1 MKYDHY
7 VALDWA
13 QSNMAWAHSTK
24 HHEKVETFDVR
35 SDVQGFKRYLENL
48 KGKTILT
55 FEETSPA
62 HWLYTELSESV
73 DEIIVCEPYTNHLL
87 KSGPKTDRTDALKL
101 LKLLKADMLKP
112 VFHSMDGFIYVRK
125 IVSGHDDLIHA
136 LVRLKHRRSA
146 MFRACGMKASSE
158 KLPTHE
164 ENFVLEGLDEL
175 IEAHEM
181 RRSKYEKELRRIAK
195 ENLMAKNLTSLPG
208 IGVIN
213 AVKIAASVIDPTR
226 FKHKT
231 GFLLYCGLQK
241 YDVISGGKSYGKRS
255 PRYSRK
261 LKCVFKTAALVCARN
276 TDGYLRKYYEELL
289 NKGYPEH
296 QARHALARRIAAL
309 ALGVMKTGKP
319 LEIKSQ
325 AC

>member
-13 QSNMAWAHSTK
+13 QSNMAWAHSTR
-24 HHEKVETFDVR
+24 HDEKIETFDVR
-35 SDVQGFKRYLENL
+35 SDVQGFKKYLENL

-62 HWLYTELSESV
+62 HWLYTELVGSV
-73 DEIIVCEPYTNHLL
+73 EKIIVCEPYTNHLL

-101 LKLLKADMLKP
+101 LKLLKAEMLKP
-112 VFHSMDGFIYVRK
+112 VFHSLDEFIYVRK

-136 LVRLKHRRSA
+136 LVQLKHRRSA
-146 MFRACGMKASSE
+146 MFRARGMRPSAKC
-158 KLPTHE
+158 LPTQE
-164 ENFVLEGLDEL
+164 ESFVLEGIDEL
-175 IEAHEM
+175 ILVHEQ
-181 RRSKYEKELRRIAK
+181 RRQKYEKELRRIAR
-195 ENLMAKNLTSLPG
+195 ENLMAKNLTSIPG
-208 IGVIN
+208 IGFIH
-213 AVKIAASVIDPTR
+213 AVKIAASVINPTR
-226 FKHKT
+226 FGHKT

-241 YDVISGGKSYGKRS
+241 YDVISGGRSYGRRS
-255 PRYSRK
+255 PKYSRK

-276 TDGYLRKYYEELL
+276 TNGHLKKYYDELISE
-289 NKGYPEH
+289 KGYPEH

-319 LEIKSQ
+319 LEIK
-325 AC
+325 